1 MNPPTLRNGMLLQVH
16 KKCSCRCSRVVV
28 ELDPLLDIVLHEIA
42 PLVRLDVPVTSV
54 PKTSGV
60 EVCVAISE
68 FNRLVGSMVDRMS
81 TGVNSKYHCHLNACY
96 RSSPRF
102 TLVLPLPILTGSPTS
117 LECNLERSD
126 RIHN

>member
-60 EVCVAISE
+60 EMCVANSE
-68 FNRLVGSMVDRMS
+68 FNRLVGSMVDRLS
-81 TGVNSKYHCHLNACY
+81 TVVNSKYHCQLNACY
-96 RSSPRF
+96 RSGPRF